1 MTNVVQMNEIENK
14 TNETAA
20 VSNYALRIKEKLTV
34 AATAWKEVA
43 QLFAEAAN
51 EFGLQSDAMR
61 SLLKQTSFSESNS
74 FIDAFAEHL
83 MVNHNIYSC
92 DLLFNPTKQDLS
104 RVPDEIAELAG
115 LIEAYF
121 EAETSLKSRARWR
134 YFSNGFS

>member
-1 MTNVVQMNEIENK
+1 MTNVVQMNEIKNE
-14 TNETAA
+14 TNETVV
-20 VSNYALRIKEKLTV
+20 VSNYAKRIKKQLS
-34 AATAWKEVA
+34 ASATAWKEVA
-43 QLFAEAAN
+43 RLFAAAEK
-51 EFGLQSDAMR
+51 EFGLKSDAMR

-121 EAETSLKSRARWR
+121 EAENISEIEGKMEVL
-134 YFSNGFS
+134 F